1 MVLLVVGTV
10 QTQAKDHP
18 PRRVLACVPPLG
30 LPVHGGSLLV
40 PKGTCMV
47 QGTRATFLCTPC
59 S

>member
-10 QTQAKDHP
+10 QTRAKDTP
-18 PRRVLACVPPLG
+18 PPGGSWPVS
-30 LPVHGGSLLV
+30 LPSDSVHGGSLLV
-40 PKGTCMV
+40 PKWTCTV